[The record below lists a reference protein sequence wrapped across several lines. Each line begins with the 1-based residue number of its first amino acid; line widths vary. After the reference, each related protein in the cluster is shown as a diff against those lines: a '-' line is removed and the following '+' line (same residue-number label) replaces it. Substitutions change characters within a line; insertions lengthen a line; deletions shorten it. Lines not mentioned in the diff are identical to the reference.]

1 MTGPVRLEHA
11 KLVAVLQQ
19 QAAHRLHQLVLV
31 PRLIVLPALPWIL
44 PGVRTTLAF
53 VAFVALPLPFGWQWF
68 LEPILLHRCC
78 RFRKCDPKELSDL
91 FVHIT
96 MSIIMTMLMM
106 VMMVMVMMVVVGSK
120 EAMDDLLHGL
130 SLLGPRI
137 EQMSAQLEKVSQ
149 EVAEHRNLLTL
160 KAEQADIGQMRSQL
174 GSLGHGLAQKVDQL
188 DLKPGVHEKLSYS
201 SEDRETSEF
210 MTTAMQKITR
220 IGEQLEN
227 KAASGRL
234 DQLEERLS
242 KVLQGIERKAED
254 MALRRLEEQ
263 VIVLGEGVEGKAERN
278 ELQKAQEKLQEAHS
292 FLLVALAWS
301 LSLSLTMTTEISR
314 TFRCK
319 AVITDVDGTLM
330 PFGKNKKI
338 SERNQQA
345 LQKAFD
351 EGLAVCVATGRIP
364 GPWYDE
370 LRAQV
375 PLGPGVFANGAL
387 VLEPCPGPSPKILA
401 VSSLPASAVETVLEQ
416 TSGGRFG
423 GLRILV
429 LAATMWEGCL
439 RYVELAPEGPTWAT
453 DLIRSAG
460 EPETVLLP
468 TLRPLKDV
476 HKFVLFT
483 LPEEG
488 WAAMADVVDS
498 GSLAGHRVQNKA
510 TRRESTG
517 VAILDCGPRQC
528 EILPPGVNKGSGVKK
543 LLEGLGLS
551 LDSALA
557 CGDAENDVE
566 MLEMVGLGIAVGD
579 GKAKAMAAA
588 DIVVS
593 PSTEDGVAE
602 AIDIALG
609 RLARDEAPD
618 SLWSV

>member
-1 MTGPVRLEHA
+1 MT
-11 KLVAVLQQ
+11 
-19 QAAHRLHQLVLV
+19 
-31 PRLIVLPALPWIL
+31 
-44 PGVRTTLAF
+44 
-53 VAFVALPLPFGWQWF
+53 
-68 LEPILLHRCC
+68 
-78 RFRKCDPKELSDL
+78 S
-91 FVHIT
+91 
-96 MSIIMTMLMM
+96 
-106 VMMVMVMMVVVGSK
+106 
-120 EAMDDLLHGL
+120 
-130 SLLGPRI
+130 
-137 EQMSAQLEKVSQ
+137 
-149 EVAEHRNLLTL
+149 
-160 KAEQADIGQMRSQL
+160 
-174 GSLGHGLAQKVDQL
+174 
-188 DLKPGVHEKLSYS
+188 
-201 SEDRETSEF
+201 
-210 MTTAMQKITR
+210 
-220 IGEQLEN
+220 
-227 KAASGRL
+227 
-234 DQLEERLS
+234 
-242 KVLQGIERKAED
+242 
-254 MALRRLEEQ
+254 
-263 VIVLGEGVEGKAERN
+263 
-278 ELQKAQEKLQEAHS
+278 
-292 FLLVALAWS
+292 
-301 LSLSLTMTTEISR
+301 EISR

-370 LRAQV
+370 LCAQV

-387 VLEPCPGPSPKILA
+387 VLEPGPGPSPKILA
-401 VSSLPASAVETVLEQ
+401 ASNLPAAAVEAVLEQ

-429 LAATMWEGCL
+429 LAATMWEGSL

-460 EPETVLLP
+460 EPDTVLLP

-483 LPEEG
+483 LPEEDG

-498 GSLAGHRVQNKA
+498 FQRSLAG
-510 TRRESTG
+510 TG

-528 EILPPGVNKGSGVKK
+528 EILPPEVNKGTGVKK

-579 GKAKAMAAA
+579 GKPKALAAA

-609 RLARDEAPD
+609 RPGRLAEDEAPD
-618 SLWSV
+618 SLLSV